1 VWSAP
6 RIFMGKLR
14 RIMPANVF
22 AEHTRQFSSL
32 WQVPV
37 RIPPFALLPVCSS
50 LGRSHGPR
58 IGYSSQTPVN
68 RGDAPIALTLAGNEK
83 ENKTIK
89 HRQFTPIQYG
99 PESTW
104 RMRLEVGD
112 CHFSAGDECGNGGE
126 EPDRNQNSSSKF
138 DDPGRKTLRVM
149 NLTLSAQDTE
159 ELLRSVTSEEET
171 NNEPHQAVRDR
182 AVSLEH

>member
-1 VWSAP
+1 
-6 RIFMGKLR
+6 M
-14 RIMPANVF
+14 
-22 AEHTRQFSSL
+22 
-32 WQVPV
+32 
-37 RIPPFALLPVCSS
+37 
-50 LGRSHGPR
+50 

-68 RGDAPIALTLAGNEK
+68 RGYAPIAVTLAGNEK

-89 HRQFTPIQYG
+89 KRQLPPIQYG

-112 CHFSAGDECGNGGE
+112 CHFSTGDECGDGGE

-138 DDPGRKTLRVM
+138 DDPSCETLRIM

-159 ELLRSVTSEEET
+159 ELLCPVTSKEET
-171 NNEPHQAVRDR
+171 NNEPHQAERYR